1 MQFQVPQNIDLED
14 KIVGPL
20 TLKNFLILLFG
31 GMFIYL
37 LFFIPMPRAITIIIA
52 IPLGIILL
60 AISFIKV
67 QDQSF
72 PRFFLSLIYYML
84 RPKKRLWNQNAI
96 KPEVKIKNKTQKEA
110 IAHPDKQNLSAQ
122 QIAKLAAIV
131 DTKGWRPVT
140 SETVNGEEINLE
152 NRIKSAP
159 ETKLPQSK
167 IESKNAVD
175 VLEVPLK

>member
-20 TLKNFLILLFG
+20 TLKSFLILLFG
-31 GMFIYL
+31 GMFIYI
-37 LFFIPMPRAITIIIA
+37 LFFLPIPRAITIVIA
-52 IPLGIILL
+52 VFFGIILL

-67 QDQSF
+67 QDQPF
-72 PRFFLSLIYYML
+72 PKFFVSLVYYIM
-84 RPKKRLWNQNAI
+84 RPKKRLWNQNDI
-96 KPEVKIKNKTQKEA
+96 KPEVKIKGKTQKEVV
-110 IAHPDKQNLSAQ
+110 HPAKQSLSTQ

-131 DTKGWRPVT
+131 DTKGWRPIS
-140 SETVNGEEINLE
+140 SETVDGEEINLE
-152 NRIKSAP
+152 NRVKSTP

-175 VLEVPLK
+175 VLEVPPQ